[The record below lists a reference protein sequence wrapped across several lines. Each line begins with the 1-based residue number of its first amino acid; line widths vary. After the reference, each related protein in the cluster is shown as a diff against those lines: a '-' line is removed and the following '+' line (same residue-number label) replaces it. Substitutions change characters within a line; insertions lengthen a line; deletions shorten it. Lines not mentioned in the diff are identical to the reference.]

1 MRLTDFAGDGDTFC
15 EALGSALRELQR
27 LVPRPLAERL
37 IERVTEDCER
47 ILGAIGRHDPRM
59 LEAALTRDDAVDM
72 LGHAI
77 VAEAVAA
84 YTVLLGQL
92 YSWDGARIE
101 DGVAALHALGPCY
114 LARADLL
121 RLRLPETGAP

>member
-1 MRLTDFAGDGDTFC
+1 MHLTEFAADGDVFC

-37 IERVTEDCER
+37 IERVTEDCDR
-47 ILGAIGRHDPRM
+47 ILGAIGRHDARL
-59 LEAALTRDDAVDM
+59 LEATLTREDAVDL

-77 VAEAVAA
+77 VAEAVADFTA
-84 YTVLLGQL
+84 MLTEL
-92 YSWDGARIE
+92 YSWDGDRIE
-101 DGVAALHALGPCY
+101 DGVAALRTLGPSY